1 VTVESPS
8 CAQGKPR
15 IDKLAGFYRTSNQ
28 VNAAPF
34 HAYFSELFRAP
45 LVQCHNN
52 IKREKNNLSRFML
65 PQKCTVFASASQRQ
79 ERNNRPAAAAL
90 FAANIRDK
98 YRRRFVLANTSQQ
111 TKTLFDKAH
120 VRCIMHD
127 IGITS
132 SFVW

>member
-1 VTVESPS
+1 MLLVHKGNRGS
-8 CAQGKPR
+8 
-15 IDKLAGFYRTSNQ
+15 KLAGFYRRFQRSKQGPFSRKLLGVISRAIGTMSQQYQTRKKQRN
-28 VNAAPF
+28 VPF
-34 HAYFSELFRAP
+34 HVTAKMCSFRISE
-45 LVQCHNN
+45 
-52 IKREKNNLSRFML
+52 
-65 PQKCTVFASASQRQ
+65 SASRTQQ
-79 ERNNRPAAAAL
+79 QAGPPAAAL
-90 FAANIRDK
+90 FTANIRDK